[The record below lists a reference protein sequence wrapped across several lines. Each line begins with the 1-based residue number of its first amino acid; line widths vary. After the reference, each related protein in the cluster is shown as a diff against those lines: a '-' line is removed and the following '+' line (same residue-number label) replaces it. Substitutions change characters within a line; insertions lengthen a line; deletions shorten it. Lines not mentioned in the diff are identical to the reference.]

1 MKKFKIIENQR
12 YNYSDNTDEVVFT
25 FPLSGD
31 VPVYDKHTGRM
42 DYREFVIDLDGK
54 LYLIKPS
61 KAALSGD
68 KSTLNVLAV
77 MPDRTMNDAEI
88 VGWKLKCARQDAGLT
103 CEEVAD
109 RSGVRLNTVKL
120 VENGRFN
127 AKINLIC
134 SLAEAIGME
143 VSFTPMDF

>member
-1 MKKFKIIENQR
+1 MEKFKITENQI
-12 YNYSDNTDEVVFT
+12 YNYSDNTDEVVLT
-25 FPLSGD
+25 FPLSND

-42 DYREFVIDLDGK
+42 DYREFVIDMDGK
-54 LYLIKPS
+54 LYLIKPR
-61 KAALSGD
+61 KAALTGD
-68 KSTLNVLAV
+68 KSSLNVLAV

-109 RSGVRLNTVKL
+109 RAGVRLNTVEL
-120 VENGRFN
+120 VESGRFN

-134 SLAEAIGME
+134 SLAEAIGAEM
-143 VSFTPMDF
+143 SFTPME

>member
-1 MKKFKIIENQR
+1 MEKFKITENQI
-12 YNYSDNTDEVVFT
+12 YNYSDNTDEVVLT

-31 VPVYDKHTGRM
+31 VPVYEKNTGRM
-42 DYREFVIDLDGK
+42 VYREFVIDMDGK
-54 LYLIKPS
+54 LYLIKPR

-68 KSTLNVLAV
+68 KSSLNVLVV

-109 RSGVRLNTVKL
+109 RAGVRLNTVEL
-120 VENGRFN
+120 VESGRFN

-134 SLAEAIGME
+134 GLAEAIGTE
-143 VSFTPMDF
+143 VSFTPME